1 MKINIWVQRVELWET
16 NRWLMQ
22 SDICYAPAEKRITFF
37 HDKPV
42 KQMDVVQISV
52 SIDEYRMILESN
64 EVCDERIAEGLGW
77 NQTTTTSADSLL
89 KYLPP
94 HDYQLGN

>member
-1 MKINIWVQRVELWET
+1 MKINIWIPREDVWEINT
-16 NRWLMQ
+16 LLQTEVDESVNRLV
-22 SDICYAPAEKRITFF
+22 TFF

-42 KQMDVVQISV
+42 KRMDLIQIS
-52 SIDEYRMILESN
+52 IDIEEYQKLVDNN
-64 EVCDERIAEGLGW
+64 EGIQLHIAEGLGW
-77 NQTTTTSADSLL
+77 NQTTTSADSLL

>member
-1 MKINIWVQRVELWET
+1 MKINIWVPREDVWEINT
-16 NRWLMQ
+16 LLQTETDESVNRLV
-22 SDICYAPAEKRITFF
+22 TFF

-42 KQMDVVQISV
+42 KRMDLIQISID
-52 SIDEYRMILESN
+52 IDEYQRLVDNN
-64 EVCDERIAEGLGW
+64 EGIQLHIAEGLGW